1 MSEDLG
7 FGEGPEAGMVCGGLV
22 WDQHLD
28 CHQLEALNHAV
39 HASCELGFEKV
50 TCWLGLFVDAV
61 CWYSVSWLSAVAGIL
76 RLGLKFSAGQVNS
89 VDIKQVNNMDIKHV
103 NSMDIKQ
110 VNNMDIEHV
119 NNMDIRT
126 LLWLASCGMGFEK
139 SKGMLRL
146 FCGLV

>member
-1 MSEDLG
+1 M
-7 FGEGPEAGMVCGGLV
+7 
-22 WDQHLD
+22 
-28 CHQLEALNHAV
+28 
-39 HASCELGFEKV
+39 
-50 TCWLGLFVDAV
+50 
-61 CWYSVSWLSAVAGIL
+61 SWLSAVAGIL
-76 RLGLKFSAGQVNS
+76 RVGLKFSAGQVNS

-126 LLWLASCGMGFEK
+126 LQWLASCGMGFEK

-146 FCGLV
+146 FCGLVWDLEFCLSATAGLEHCNVCQRWTEFEKVKGF